1 MGSMKPRFKLR
12 HAVVGYVVALVFA
25 FNGLLASVIDASMAS
40 GGSSFALIT
49 CLGGPAPGQQVPGQQ
64 VPGQSDHAAKC
75 SCNLN
80 CCCAS
85 GSLARNGSEID
96 IQYPALS
103 TAFLQRA
110 HAPVVR
116 DLRTGHPLHLR
127 SPPAITA

>member
-1 MGSMKPRFKLR
+1 MGGMKPRFKLR

-40 GGSSFALIT
+40 GGSPFALIT
-49 CLGGPAPGQQVPGQQ
+49 CLGGPAPGQQI
-64 VPGQSDHAAKC
+64 PGQSDHAAKC
-75 SCNLN
+75 SCNLS

-85 GSLARNGSEID
+85 GSLARNGSEVD
-96 IQYPALS
+96 IQYPAVG

-127 SPPAITA
+127 SPPAVTASA